1 MITFSGLILVD
12 DRTIASYNFDEKKF
26 IVVMVNKNVAKK
38 EDKSGESAA
47 AGSTA
52 ATTTTPTVSTAK
64 KDEPSEPAK
73 NTEYEG
79 NDSIQIHE
87 IGINGGIY
95 YIDRVKL
102 DATSSTPASQ
112 PSTGGESTVA
122 GAPSAQL
129 AAESALLMGDEYNS
143 MVTNI
148 MEMGYTREM
157 VEQALR
163 ASFNNPDR
171 AVEYLLSGIPDGGNL
186 EELDNTIGGAGAAVA
201 AAMASGG
208 EGAGNINIPTGGDG
222 NADPLAFLRSQPQ
235 FHQMRTL
242 IHQNPELLNAAL
254 QQVRRSTNFK
264 SDEFLP
270 NVSSSDW
277 PNESRP
283 TSFDIG

>member
-1 MITFSGLILVD
+1 MHAHLIRFNWQISVWVIFRSVKAD
-12 DRTIASYNFDEKKF
+12 T
-26 IVVMVNKNVAKK
+26 
-38 EDKSGESAA
+38 
-47 AGSTA
+47 TA
-52 ATTTTPTVSTAK
+52 
-64 KDEPSEPAK
+64 
-73 NTEYEG
+73 
-79 NDSIQIHE
+79 
-87 IGINGGIY
+87 
-95 YIDRVKL
+95 
-102 DATSSTPASQ
+102 STPASQ
-112 PSTGGESTVA
+112 QASGGDPAVA

-148 MEMGYTREM
+148 MEMGYSREM

-186 EELDNTIGGAGAAVA
+186 EELDNTIGGAAVA
-201 AAMASGG
+201 AAIASGG

-254 QQVRRSTNFK
+254 DQVNHLEHQPNRRNSLQKTNINFRLVK
-264 SDEFLP
+264 RIQPYFS
-270 NVSSSDW
+270 
-277 PNESRP
+277 
-283 TSFDIG
+283 

>member
-1 MITFSGLILVD
+1 MI
-12 DRTIASYNFDEKKF
+12 
-26 IVVMVNKNVAKK
+26 
-38 EDKSGESAA
+38 
-47 AGSTA
+47 
-52 ATTTTPTVSTAK
+52 
-64 KDEPSEPAK
+64 
-73 NTEYEG
+73 
-79 NDSIQIHE
+79 
-87 IGINGGIY
+87 
-95 YIDRVKL
+95 YIDIRLAFIHRVKS
-102 DATSSTPASQ
+102 DTTASAPVSQSSIGT
-112 PSTGGESTVA
+112 ESTVA

-148 MEMGYTREM
+148 MEMGYSREM

-201 AAMASGG
+201 AAIASGG
-208 EGAGNINIPTGGDG
+208 EGAGNINIPAGADG

-254 QQVRRSTNFK
+254 QQVKIIIKRKREFHIVAWIQFYMTKNYYSTN
-264 SDEFLP
+264 
-270 NVSSSDW
+270 SDW
-277 PNESRP
+277 PNESSP
-283 TSFDIG
+283 TSVNIG

>member
-1 MITFSGLILVD
+1 MIIHRVKADT
-12 DRTIASYNFDEKKF
+12 TASAPVSQPA
-26 IVVMVNKNVAKK
+26 I
-38 EDKSGESAA
+38 GRESAA
-47 AGSTA
+47 
-52 ATTTTPTVSTAK
+52 
-64 KDEPSEPAK
+64 
-73 NTEYEG
+73 
-79 NDSIQIHE
+79 
-87 IGINGGIY
+87 
-95 YIDRVKL
+95 
-102 DATSSTPASQ
+102 
-112 PSTGGESTVA
+112 A

-148 MEMGYTREM
+148 MEMGYSREM

-201 AAMASGG
+201 AAIASGG
-208 EGAGNINIPTGGDG
+208 EGAGNINIPAGTDG

-254 QQVRRSTNFK
+254 QQVNHLQAKQVF
-264 SDEFLP
+264 
-270 NVSSSDW
+270 VA
-277 PNESRP
+277 
-283 TSFDIG
+283 